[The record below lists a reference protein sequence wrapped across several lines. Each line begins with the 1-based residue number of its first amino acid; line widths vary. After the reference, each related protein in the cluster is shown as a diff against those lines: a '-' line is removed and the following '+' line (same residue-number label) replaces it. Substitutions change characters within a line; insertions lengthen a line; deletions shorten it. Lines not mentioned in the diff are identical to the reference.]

1 MAMHIHI
8 CKSGLQ
14 SHGLVG
20 NYLVPM
26 LASYGSMS
34 HAQKA
39 FDLLVYKNEL
49 TLSSLIIGYAKHSDD
64 PQHAFLLYKKMQDND
79 DIHAN
84 AQLYLALIKACT
96 KWKYVEKGHEIYD
109 EISRCG
115 MLDTN
120 VYVSSALVT
129 MLVRC
134 GCLDKA
140 REVFD

>member
-1 MAMHIHI
+1 MEMHIHI

-39 FDLLVYKNEL
+39 FDLLVYKKEL

-79 DIHAN
+79 GIHAN
-84 AQLYLALIKACT
+84 AQLYLAVIKAST
-96 KWKYVEKGHEIYD
+96 KWKYVESG
-109 EISRCG
+109 
-115 MLDTN
+115 
-120 VYVSSALVT
+120 A
-129 MLVRC
+129 
-134 GCLDKA
+134 
-140 REVFD
+140 